1 MGFNEKVH
9 AFIAARFY
17 VRLTEAFGERG
28 RKAFVHGTQYYAEQ
42 RGRRMA
48 QRDIRDG
55 YELSYETYLQHGEWV
70 NTEEIINEGCAN
82 RSEIKEY
89 SPDYTIHIHQCP
101 WYTQFKE
108 MGLSDAGHEYCKH
121 LDNSICR
128 GFNPYITYLVPQT
141 LHKSDYCIHCIKDAG
156 VQEGK
161 KYVKKPEYLKP
172 FEYHCA
178 HSYWSYT
185 EVTEAIFGAEG
196 RKITQ
201 GVLEDFE
208 KEYGKEM
215 ADKLMEYKDTNFNCA
230 D

>member
-1 MGFNEKVH
+1 M
-9 AFIAARFY
+9 
-17 VRLTEAFGERG
+17 
-28 RKAFVHGTQYYAEQ
+28 
-42 RGRRMA
+42 
-48 QRDIRDG
+48 
-55 YELSYETYLQHGEWV
+55 
-70 NTEEIINEGCAN
+70 
-82 RSEIKEY
+82 
-89 SPDYTIHIHQCP
+89 
-101 WYTQFKE
+101 
-108 MGLSDAGHEYCKH
+108 
-121 LDNSICR
+121 
-128 GFNPYITYLVPQT
+128 
-141 LHKSDYCIHCIKDAG
+141 
-156 VQEGK
+156 QEGK
-161 KYVKKPEYLKP
+161 KYAKKPEYLKP